1 MTAALAASPQLHE
14 NIYAQFA
21 LNEVRRILVMIFGS
35 FPPFFFVFVIIL
47 YDPFHVYVR
56 VWASDQR
63 WHCVFQR
70 YWHCVLLGMCT
81 SALLPT
87 PVFLIIVAISRPR
100 STLTY
105 FLTSLSTDSVPRG
118 NLRAGAGDFRK
129 PSKGPEAVLGVDG
142 KMHSARIYESSLN
155 KKLSQ
160 RQRCSARA
168 RSDRRKSLR
177 RSANLGSWRVVIS
190 AILNH
195 RHFPMTALSVFI
207 LYWILKL
214 PV

>member
-1 MTAALAASPQLHE
+1 M
-14 NIYAQFA
+14 
-21 LNEVRRILVMIFGS
+21 
-35 FPPFFFVFVIIL
+35 
-47 YDPFHVYVR
+47 
-56 VWASDQR
+56 WASDQR
-63 WHCVFQR
+63 WHCVLQR

-87 PVFLIIVAISRPR
+87 PVFLIIAAISRPR

-160 RQRCSARA
+160 RFSARA

-177 RSANLGSWRVVIS
+177 CSANLGSWRLAIS
-190 AILNH
+190 ANLNH
-195 RHFPMTALSVFI
+195 RHFPMTALSVITSVFI
-207 LYWILKL
+207 LCWILKL